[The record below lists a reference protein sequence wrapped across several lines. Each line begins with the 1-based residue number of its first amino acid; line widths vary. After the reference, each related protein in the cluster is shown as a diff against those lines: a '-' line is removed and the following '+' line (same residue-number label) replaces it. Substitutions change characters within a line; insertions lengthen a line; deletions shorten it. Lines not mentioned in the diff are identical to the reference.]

1 MKALFKLLAF
11 VLMLMFVYAA
21 YVQGNDPDPLKWY
34 LMYGFAAF
42 ASLLFLF
49 GRFRPIMGLI
59 AFIFFAYTTYNNWPA
74 DFEGVGGVDGDFLKM
89 GTDNINVEMGREA
102 LGTAIAA
109 VAMLLYA
116 LGAWITGPK
125 ED

>member
-1 MKALFKLLAF
+1 
-11 VLMLMFVYAA
+11 MLMFVYAA

-59 AFIFFAYTTYNNWPA
+59 AFIFFAYTTYNNWPET
-74 DFEGVGGVDGDFLKM
+74 FEGVGGVDGDFLKM